1 MNPKATE
8 LLSKLRSLDRGEYAE
23 EALAQVDAWIKRIE
37 EMDSL
42 DALSTHFLV
51 KQWMEE
57 DKAEIQNI
65 EDILI
70 NKRDLEKHERN
81 LLLDKKTMYTKNV
94 HRFDSSVQLDE
105 LAKTIDENL

>member
-1 MNPKATE
+1 MNVLASE
-8 LLSKLRSLDRGEYAE
+8 LLSKLRSLDRSEYEA
-23 EALAQVDAWIKRIE
+23 EALTQIDNWINQIE
-37 EMDSL
+37 EIGSL
-42 DALSTHFLV
+42 DALSSHFLV